1 MTAGELIAQVDA
13 LRPNQ
18 YGTAEKLRW
27 LQRLDAQYRREILDT
42 HGERRGADE
51 GIGPCG
57 EGRTVSA
64 SEEAEEPYTED
75 TQLLCPFPWDEELYT
90 SCLFCQIDF
99 MNAEIEKYNQSAA
112 LFAAA
117 WRQAADAV
125 NRALPAGGERRW
137 KL

>member
-18 YGTAEKLRW
+18 YSEAEKLRW
-27 LQRLDAQYRREILDT
+27 LRRLDGQLLLELLDS
-42 HGERRGADE
+42 HE
-51 GIGPCG
+51 GG
-57 EGRTVSA
+57 
-64 SEEAEEPYTED
+64 EEAGQTAEPYDAGTE
-75 TQLLCPFPWDEELYT
+75 LLCSAPWDEELYT
-90 SCLFCQIDF
+90 SYLFCQIDL

-117 WRQAADAV
+117 WRQLADHL
-125 NRALPAGGERRW
+125 NRSRRPRGERRW

>member
-18 YGTAEKLRW
+18 YGTEEKLRW

-42 HGERRGADE
+42 HAIPAEDA
-51 GIGPCG
+51 
-57 EGRTVSA
+57 
-64 SEEAEEPYTED
+64 AEEPYTED
-75 TQLLCPFPWDEELYT
+75 SELLCPFPWGEELYT
-90 SCLFCQIDF
+90 SYLFCQIDL

-112 LFAAA
+112 LLAAA
-117 WRQAADAV
+117 WRQAADSV
-125 NRALPAGGERRW
+125 NRALPAKGERRW